1 MKLVAFFEALV
12 RWSDAWCS
20 LYFAAFSSPLQRSP
34 TGFCKLAIGYRAR
47 LAISRLGTSPMS
59 IAVLLHGPY
68 IHTEYLNFDAGG
80 AVIAV

>member
-1 MKLVAFFEALV
+1 MVQLVLRCIFVPITEKSNGV
-12 RWSDAWCS
+12 
-20 LYFAAFSSPLQRSP
+20 LQ
-34 TGFCKLAIGYRAR
+34 IGDRVQGQACHQSAGNSI
-47 LAISRLGTSPMS
+47 LS